1 MTGRPVHVAV
11 IDSGV
16 SLPHPHIRTIAA
28 GVTIAANGATSPN
41 YFDRLGHG
49 TTVAAAT
56 QERAPDAD
64 VLAVKVFD
72 WELSAPGV
80 DAEHELR
87 WLSLAVADVTSL
99 LARHLP
105 ANGRGSVTTAIEVLR
120 QVQSEF
126 SASDRSSGEPSP

>member
-49 TTVAAAT
+49 T
-56 QERAPDAD
+56 
-64 VLAVKVFD
+64 
-72 WELSAPGV
+72 
-80 DAEHELR
+80 
-87 WLSLAVADVTSL
+87 AVADVTGL